1 MENRLLFSYT
11 LSDAW
16 SFPISEV
23 RIIDGEPASVCFD
36 VRRKGSRFA
45 PAESASV
52 TMDADTLAKV
62 KALLRSVNVSEI
74 ERPEHVIVM
83 DGYTQTF
90 VYSRAGEEIRLLGSN
105 IVVCKEEPSLYPNA
119 MTMIRLL
126 QKLKALLTPLG
137 VDRSCFSLSRR

>member
-16 SFPISEV
+16 SLPISEV
-23 RIIDGEPASVCFD
+23 RIFDGDPASVCFD
-36 VRRKGSRFA
+36 VRGRSGRFA

-52 TMDADTLAKV
+52 TLDADTLAKV
-62 KALLRSVNVSEI
+62 KALLQSVNVSDI
-74 ERPEHVIVM
+74 EHLKHVIVM
-83 DGYTQTF
+83 DGYTQDF
-90 VYSRAGEEIRLLGSN
+90 VYSRGGDEIRLRGAN

-137 VDRSCFSLSRR
+137 VDKNCFALSRR